1 VTTPF
6 ERIVAYLRDA
16 FSSAVLGTT
25 SAAAPALSGGLS
37 LRTRAAVTLVA
48 FAISAALAF
57 AFLPIAGPPA
67 VLFFFPA
74 LMIAGIFG
82 GVVLTGISLLVAI
95 WCSAT
100 FFIRTENGFVLFASA
115 TALQSA
121 IALVLR
127 ELFRESRRWGVR
139 FRTLIGSVS
148 SAVVISDPMGQIER
162 RQPEFERIT
171 GMVWPEYAG
180 MGWLKAVHPDDLQ
193 IGQNEPGVKNS
204 VLRRTVRLR
213 GAAGDDWHWYQFR
226 SVAVPGREGR
236 PAELISILFDIH
248 SQKLAQ
254 EERDIQAGEIR
265 HRWKNLMTVITSLA
279 SSSQPEGD
287 ASVESYVKKLLGRL
301 HALSAA
307 GDHAIVSNR
316 AIDIGGIVRA
326 TLTPFMED
334 DTSRFTIGGPHCLI
348 SEATGG
354 SLALG
359 IHELATN
366 AIKYGALSVS
376 NGKVDVRW
384 SIAAS
389 SGGDVVTIEWIE
401 KGGPPA
407 HKPNKEG
414 FGTRVIRFIPAR
426 ERNGRVDLDYRPE
439 GLVCTVSFVRERMD
453 AAVAAS

>member
-1 VTTPF
+1 VTTPI
-6 ERIVAYLRDA
+6 ERIVARVRDA

-37 LRTRAAVTLVA
+37 LRVRTVITSVALVA
-48 FAISAALAF
+48 SAALAF
-57 AFLPIAGPPA
+57 GFLPFAGPPS
-67 VLFFFPA
+67 VLFFFPG

-82 GVVLTGISLLVAI
+82 GVALTAISFGVALAL
-95 WCSAT
+95 SAA
-100 FFIRTENGFVLFASA
+100 FFIKTENGFVLFSTA
-115 TALQSA
+115 TALQSG

-139 FRTLIGSVS
+139 YRTLIDSVS
-148 SAVVISDPMGQIER
+148 SGIIVSDPMGQIER
-162 RQPEFERIT
+162 PQPEFERMT
-171 GMVWPEYAG
+171 GMRWPDYAG

-193 IGQNEPGVKNS
+193 IGKNEPGVRNN
-204 VLRRTVRLR
+204 VLRRTVRLKS
-213 GAAGDDWHWYQFR
+213 AKGDDWRWYQFR

-279 SSSQPEGD
+279 SSSQPDGD
-287 ASVESYVKKLLGRL
+287 AAVESYVKKLLGRL

-307 GDHAIVSNR
+307 GDHAIASNR
-316 AIDIGGIVRA
+316 AIDIGGIVHA
-326 TLTPFMED
+326 TLVPFMEE
-334 DTSRFTIGGPHCLI
+334 DTSRFSIVGPHCLI
-348 SEATGG
+348 SESTGG

-366 AIKYGALSVS
+366 AIKYGALSVPD
-376 NGKVDVRW
+376 GKVAIRW
-384 SIAAS
+384 AMS
-389 SGGDVVTIEWIE
+389 SVDGGEAVTIEWVE
-401 KGGPPA
+401 NGGPPA
-407 HKPNKEG
+407 HKPNKES

-439 GLVCTVSFVRERMD
+439 GLACRITFVRDRID
-453 AAVAAS
+453 AAVAAT